1 MCSDSKNTI
10 RKFINEETYN
20 SKFLHFFEDLVISIL
35 LLIVAF
41 YT

>member
-20 SKFLHFFEDLVISIL
+20 SKFFEDVVISIL